1 MRVSYLA
8 IAAIAA
14 LITCNS
20 ASAQSTTDILQR
32 LETLENSN
40 ADLKKSNA
48 DLKKENAAFRD
59 RLIRIESAKQIA
71 STTPAAPSAIKSTVN
86 YPATSAAPVYKSTS
100 IGAPAPWSWTSFYV
114 GANGGF
120 ARARTTGPNVSF
132 DEQGGFG
139 GIQMGLNYQFLD
151 HWVLGFEQ
159 DVSFGDIKGSGPIV
173 GGGNTGTVTFKND
186 ALGSF
191 RERVGYTWDHVMFYE
206 TAGVAWTQAKPNI
219 VITSPFTEN
228 VKDNRLMTGLAA
240 GIGIEV
246 ATTSN
251 LTVKAEYLFMDFPNK
266 NFFANPALAG
276 TPLNQAGAADMH
288 IHTFKVGVNWLFN

>member
-1 MRVSYLA
+1 MRVSYLVVVT
-8 IAAIAA
+8 IAV
-14 LITCNS
+14 LVTCNP
-20 ASAQSTTDILQR
+20 ATAQSTTDILQR
-32 LETLENSN
+32 LEALE
-40 ADLKKSNA
+40 KSNT
-48 DLKKENAAFRD
+48 DLKKENAEFREKL
-59 RLIRIESAKQIA
+59 RRIELVKQTA
-71 STTPAAPSAIKSTVN
+71 TMTPAAPSTTK
-86 YPATSAAPVYKSTS
+86 PVASYTSTS
-100 IGAPAPWSWTSFYV
+100 MAPAYKAPPIGGLAAWSWTGYYV

-120 ARARTTGPNVSF
+120 ARARTTGPDVSF
-132 DEQGGFG
+132 DGQGGFG

-228 VKDNRLMTGLAA
+228 VKDNQLMTGLAA

-246 ATTSN
+246 AATSN
-251 LTVKAEYLFMDFPNK
+251 LTVKAEYLFMDFPDK

-276 TPLNQAGAADMH
+276 TPFSQAGAADMH